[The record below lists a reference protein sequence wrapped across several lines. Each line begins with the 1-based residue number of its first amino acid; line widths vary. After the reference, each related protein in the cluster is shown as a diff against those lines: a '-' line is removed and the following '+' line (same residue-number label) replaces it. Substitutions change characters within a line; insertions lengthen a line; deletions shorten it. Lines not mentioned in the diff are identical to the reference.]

1 MPRRL
6 CLAKTL
12 VGDSFDQNHLCNN
25 VTRPGPY
32 LVDLKV
38 DWAFGEQQGCSRRD
52 LGTPPR
58 IPVSRCDPSVRN
70 VHKGN
75 NGIKLFPA
83 GMRFW
88 RGTTRYTMCRMHS

>member
-38 DWAFGEQQGCSRRD
+38 DWAFGEQQPNALS
-52 LGTPPR
+52 T
-58 IPVSRCDPSVRN
+58 
-70 VHKGN
+70 
-75 NGIKLFPA
+75 GIGVLMEGP
-83 GMRFW
+83 
-88 RGTTRYTMCRMHS
+88 